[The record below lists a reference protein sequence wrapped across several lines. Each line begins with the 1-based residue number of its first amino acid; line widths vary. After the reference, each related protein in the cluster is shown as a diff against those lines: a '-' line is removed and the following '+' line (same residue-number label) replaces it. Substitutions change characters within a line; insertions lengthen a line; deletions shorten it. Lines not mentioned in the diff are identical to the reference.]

1 MVGLLKVKQL
11 SQVVNVKTERKNVM
25 TYSIQQIREGLEK
38 AGYVANDEITTALWA
53 SVSRGRP
60 LLLEG
65 AAGTGKTSLA
75 KALADGLNLPYQRL
89 QMYEGLSDDKILYD
103 YDYQKQLL
111 VIEMLKPRLMEEC
124 KEMNLK
130 EAEQYALSKL
140 DFYGDDFLLERPVL
154 KAIRSKKQT
163 VLCIDELDKADE
175 ATEYMLYEFLEN
187 YSLSIPQYGTVTCR
201 PDQRPI
207 VIITSNG
214 YRELSGP
221 LRRRCSYL
229 YLKRKKTAE
238 MAKILALKA
247 NADRNLALGIAL
259 VVSKMTN
266 LHYQPSL
273 AEAIDY
279 ARFLSQQE
287 DVSKETALSAL
298 SILLK
303 DNRDYDRGR
312 NLLLKHG
319 GEIWSKG
326 SDDEDNSR
334 ND

>member
-111 VIEMLKPRLMEEC
+111 VIEMFKPRLMEEC
-124 KEMNLK
+124 KGMSLK

-221 LRRRCSYL
+221 LRRRCIF
-229 YLKRKKTAE
+229 T
-238 MAKILALKA
+238 
-247 NADRNLALGIAL
+247 
-259 VVSKMTN
+259 
-266 LHYQPSL
+266 
-273 AEAIDY
+273 
-279 ARFLSQQE
+279 
-287 DVSKETALSAL
+287 
-298 SILLK
+298 
-303 DNRDYDRGR
+303 
-312 NLLLKHG
+312 
-319 GEIWSKG
+319 
-326 SDDEDNSR
+326 
-334 ND
+334 